1 MKGEWDQR
9 ADVFKNVMKPAWEQ
23 QADGPLLECV
33 PAALQAKYVQNELQ
47 KLSWSMNMEIKQRIL
62 HLHAVWPCRRSR
74 WWALLIPSGCQMH
87 DISNLPGASPYPSL
101 EYIFARWPVWPDEVE
116 RELQLDEEELNMFHS
131 KFYGNDIRHLRMN
144 QAAPCILHSYGSVL
158 RECPCG
164 CRGKF
169 SMWRLQRVG
178 IRGFYFMGNSSKEWF
193 LHVMEAAYL
202 CTILP
207 STRFPH
213 GPRDSL
219 CPTGQ
224 CAAPMQALWIATS
237 WTILCK
243 TFMDLHNKHC

>member
-1 MKGEWDQR
+1 
-9 ADVFKNVMKPAWEQ
+9 
-23 QADGPLLECV
+23 
-33 PAALQAKYVQNELQ
+33 
-47 KLSWSMNMEIKQRIL
+47 
-62 HLHAVWPCRRSR
+62 
-74 WWALLIPSGCQMH
+74 
-87 DISNLPGASPYPSL
+87 
-101 EYIFARWPVWPDEVE
+101 
-116 RELQLDEEELNMFHS
+116 
-131 KFYGNDIRHLRMN
+131 
-144 QAAPCILHSYGSVL
+144 
-158 RECPCG
+158 
-164 CRGKF
+164 
-169 SMWRLQRVG
+169 MWRLQRVG

-243 TFMDLHNKHC
+243 KFMDLHNKHC